1 MPSYPYISG
10 QGALTQTF
18 AQLRKGFPAK
28 VDAGYLQRFKIA
40 PANESYVI
48 SILKF
53 LSLIDENGDRV
64 ESNTSYFYGDDGSFQ
79 AGLEAT
85 LRQAYAQL
93 FDEMGAEALE
103 ADRGSLTHWFRA
115 ADKTSDVVGQRQ
127 ASTSRLC
134 PRLLGMGNFRQ
145 FGTPAPRRLPL
156 FLARPR
162 RLHRRRRRRRSPAM
176 QRPTVPLAAE
186 PPTRRATSIRREVRT
201 SV

>member
-18 AQLRKGFPAK
+18 VQLRKGFPAK
-28 VDAGYLQRFKIA
+28 VDAGYLQRFKIT

-85 LRQAYAQL
+85 LRQ
-93 FDEMGAEALE
+93 GV
-103 ADRGSLTHWFRA
+103 RA
-115 ADKTSDVVGQRQ
+115 AV
-127 ASTSRLC
+127 
-134 PRLLGMGNFRQ
+134 
-145 FGTPAPRRLPL
+145 RRDG
-156 FLARPR
+156 R
-162 RLHRRRRRRRSPAM
+162 
-176 QRPTVPLAAE
+176 
-186 PPTRRATSIRREVRT
+186 
-201 SV
+201 